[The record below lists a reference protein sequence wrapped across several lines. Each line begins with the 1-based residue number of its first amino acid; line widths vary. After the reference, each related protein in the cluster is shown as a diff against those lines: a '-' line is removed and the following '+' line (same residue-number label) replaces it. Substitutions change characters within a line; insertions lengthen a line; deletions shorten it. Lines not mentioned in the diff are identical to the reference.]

1 VWRGGQKEKH
11 EKKGPARGLPQ
22 GRYQKRELNK
32 NVRGYSAKDL
42 GAILGVAVPGGDAWG
57 ALAAAQEESVRNTH
71 SRIEWFAGGVGA
83 KHTFTNRTGGAGR
96 GYPLG
101 VFSFRYNAQLAAQLA
116 APISDAPPNWACGLT
131 EPQVRW
137 PSHIS

>member
-71 SRIEWFAGGVGA
+71 SRIGRVGLDGG
-83 KHTFTNRTGGAGR
+83 TPW
-96 GYPLG
+96 GY
-101 VFSFRYNAQLAAQLA
+101 SA
-116 APISDAPPNWACGLT
+116 SDITPN
-131 EPQVRW
+131 
-137 PSHIS
+137 